1 MDPIGEVVQGDTC
14 YCERLA
20 VHSTYRGTGPNAGRM
35 MSRCPLWLEGCGYM
49 FWIDDPL
56 EARATAVLTQMT
68 KEMSDLIWDHHFAK
82 ERIRERHDEDLK
94 SVKGKEKKKGEAF
107 MDSVVVDKCYCD
119 KVLVKRVCH
128 DNGPDVGRRM
138 LQCPNDNGCGYLV
151 WLDERLDTR
160 ATVVIN
166 KLSEEISDLKWSQA
180 VEIAEMETKHAERV
194 KKLKKTMKGDGSRW
208 DAEDV

>member
-1 MDPIGEVVQGDTC
+1 MDLIDEVVQGDTC

-35 MSRCPLWLEGCGYM
+35 MSRCPLWPEGCGYM

-56 EARATAVLTQMT
+56 EVRATAVLTEMT
-68 KEMSDLIWDHHFAK
+68 KEMSDLIWDHHFEK

-94 SVKGKEKKKGEAF
+94 S
-107 MDSVVVDKCYCD
+107 CYCD

-138 LQCPNDNGCGYLV
+138 LQCPNGASGCGYLV

>member
-1 MDPIGEVVQGDTC
+1 MDLSFSPINK
-14 YCERLA
+14 
-20 VHSTYRGTGPNAGRM
+20 S
-35 MSRCPLWLEGCGYM
+35 
-49 FWIDDPL
+49 
-56 EARATAVLTQMT
+56 
-68 KEMSDLIWDHHFAK
+68 
-82 ERIRERHDEDLK
+82 LK
-94 SVKGKEKKKGEAF
+94 SSHLHHYLKHIITF
-107 MDSVVVDKCYCD
+107 MDSVAVDKCYCD

-138 LQCPNDNGCGYLV
+138 LQCPNGASGCGYLV

-160 ATVVIN
+160 STMVIN
-166 KLSEEISDLKWSQA
+166 KLFEEISDLKWSQA